1 MAEVEIIKL
10 KIRRGTDVQRQ
21 NIVLAQAEPGFTTD
35 TNRLW
40 IGDGSTPG
48 GVVAGNIILP
58 PSTNNNR
65 RVSATRATVGDIA
78 YDNGRLYRLNTTD
91 PTQSSSWSP
100 IDSKLNSSNFQYNNN
115 NEISLKTG
123 SITKSY
129 LSANIVKTSG
139 GINFSNA
146 DGLSINPDG
155 TTINTNGG
163 TVSVGTISQS
173 NISSGTFGNGITGGS
188 GTVVSLDVTSNFE
201 FFGGALAITSL
212 PVNVVNPS
220 SIDISSTF
228 GYGLSEVGGKVA
240 ADIRDTGTGIS
251 LDGVTGTI
259 SLQTLPA
266 ISSGIF
272 STIQSDSY
280 GRLVSTTNTLGDSLS
295 ASSSLSS
302 PLSVFNGS
310 PEQDT
315 LTDQSVFDVTDGSST
330 ISLSS
335 AGFIQVDAGGS
346 IGIISIPVF
355 KS

>member
-21 NIVLAQAEPGFTTD
+21 NIILAQAEPGFTTD

-78 YDNGRLYRLNTTD
+78 YDNGRLYRLNTAD

-129 LSANIVKTSG
+129 LSANIVKTAG

-201 FFGGALAITSL
+201 FSGGALAIT
-212 PVNVVNPS
+212 
-220 SIDISSTF
+220 
-228 GYGLSEVGGKVA
+228 
-240 ADIRDTGTGIS
+240 
-251 LDGVTGTI
+251 
-259 SLQTLPA
+259 
-266 ISSGIF
+266 
-272 STIQSDSY
+272 
-280 GRLVSTTNTLGDSLS
+280 
-295 ASSSLSS
+295 
-302 PLSVFNGS
+302 
-310 PEQDT
+310 
-315 LTDQSVFDVTDGSST
+315 
-330 ISLSS
+330 
-335 AGFIQVDAGGS
+335 
-346 IGIISIPVF
+346 
-355 KS
+355 